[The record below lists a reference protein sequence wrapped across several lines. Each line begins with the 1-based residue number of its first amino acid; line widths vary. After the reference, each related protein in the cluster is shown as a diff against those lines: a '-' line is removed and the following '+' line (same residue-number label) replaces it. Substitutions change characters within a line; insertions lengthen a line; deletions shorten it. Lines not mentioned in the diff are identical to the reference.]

1 MLGIDFEPTRLQL
14 RVWGVLGRPA
24 MARSES
30 SNPEPPLRR
39 AGRFLAR
46 VGFCLG
52 SVALIYAALPFTRP
66 VAPVLPGA
74 GDASQLSLRPRAE
87 ARSPAAPLRSGLIE
101 PEATGAVG
109 KPASRLAVPL
119 VAGRHAYV
127 RKARWRP
134 ARIHRGRVRRPAFRT
149 GAPSLRRI

>member
-1 MLGIDFEPTRLQL
+1 
-14 RVWGVLGRPA
+14 

-87 ARSPAAPLRSGLIE
+87 ARSPAAPVRSGLIE
-101 PEATGAVG
+101 TRLEPQATGAVG
-109 KPASRLAVPL
+109 KPAARLAVPL
-119 VAGRHAYV
+119 AAGRHAYV